1 MIIEDVI
8 ESLNKH
14 IETKRL
20 ENGIKKDIGHLVLQ
34 KEILPHHTFKVYKNY
49 RYTLWFIKNK
59 KPYQVI
65 SFQQSHK
72 VLKENEDDVTKKVDI
87 TFIELIFNWI
97 GTNDYN
103 KIIEGEYAYN

>member
-1 MIIEDVI
+1 MKAEDIV
-8 ESLNKH
+8 EGLNRH

-59 KPYQVI
+59 KSYQVI
-65 SFQQSHK
+65 SFQQSYK
-72 VLKENEDDVTKKVDI
+72 VLKEIEDNIIKKVNI

-97 GTNDYN
+97 NSSSYEEVINGNYG
-103 KIIEGEYAYN
+103 K

>member
-49 RYTLWFIKNK
+49 KYTLWFIKNK
-59 KPYQVI
+59 KSYQVI

-72 VLKENEDDVTKKVDI
+72 VLKEIEDNIIKKVNI

-97 GTNDYN
+97 NSSSYEEVINGNYG
-103 KIIEGEYAYN
+103 K

>member
-1 MIIEDVI
+1 MKAEDIV
-8 ESLNKH
+8 EGLNRH

-59 KPYQVI
+59 KSYQVI

-72 VLKENEDDVTKKVDI
+72 VLKEIEDNIIKKVNI

-97 GTNDYN
+97 NSSSYEEVINGNYG
-103 KIIEGEYAYN
+103 K

>member
-1 MIIEDVI
+1 MKAEDIV
-8 ESLNKH
+8 EGLNRH

-59 KPYQVI
+59 KSYQVI

-72 VLKENEDDVTKKVDI
+72 VLKEIEDNIIKKVNI
-87 TFIELIFNWI
+87 TFI
-97 GTNDYN
+97 TN
-103 KIIEGEYAYN
+103 I

>member
-1 MIIEDVI
+1 MRAEDIV
-8 ESLNKH
+8 EGLNRH

-59 KPYQVI
+59 KSYQVI

-72 VLKENEDDVTKKVDI
+72 VLKEIEDNIIKKVNI

-97 GTNDYN
+97 NSSSYEEVINGNYG
-103 KIIEGEYAYN
+103 K